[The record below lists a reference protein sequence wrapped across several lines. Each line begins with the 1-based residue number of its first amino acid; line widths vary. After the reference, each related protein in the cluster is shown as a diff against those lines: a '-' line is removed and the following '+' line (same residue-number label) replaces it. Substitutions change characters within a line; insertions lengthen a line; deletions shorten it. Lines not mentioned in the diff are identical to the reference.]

1 MSDQTRRDWVLTIG
15 QAAVAFTIPA
25 SMYGDSPNAA
35 ALPPG
40 VYLPSTD
47 HLSHALM
54 SADQYHPI
62 PPGCPTDY
70 VRPTNEPFNRLF
82 FSAAEFPVILR
93 LIQLML
99 GDVADDARVSQEV
112 VEWFDLHVSSA
123 EGVHQAEMRLDP
135 LHRALASAYYGSAG
149 QRHFAKA
156 NPATICRDGIQWI
169 REAAHAQHSREFM
182 LLGVEQQ
189 TAILHSISDE
199 ANPKQ
204 SENSG
209 TRFFALLKAETIRG
223 FYTSGVG
230 LKELN
235 FKGNAFYARSPGCD
249 SK

>member
-1 MSDQTRRDWVLTIG
+1 
-15 QAAVAFTIPA
+15 
-25 SMYGDSPNAA
+25 
-35 ALPPG
+35 
-40 VYLPSTD
+40 
-47 HLSHALM
+47 
-54 SADQYHPI
+54 
-62 PPGCPTDY
+62 
-70 VRPTNEPFNRLF
+70 
-82 FSAAEFPVILR
+82 
-93 LIQLML
+93 
-99 GDVADDARVSQEV
+99 
-112 VEWFDLHVSSA
+112 
-123 EGVHQAEMRLDP
+123 
-135 LHRALASAYYGSAG
+135 
-149 QRHFAKA
+149 
-156 NPATICRDGIQWI
+156 
-169 REAAHAQHSREFM
+169 M